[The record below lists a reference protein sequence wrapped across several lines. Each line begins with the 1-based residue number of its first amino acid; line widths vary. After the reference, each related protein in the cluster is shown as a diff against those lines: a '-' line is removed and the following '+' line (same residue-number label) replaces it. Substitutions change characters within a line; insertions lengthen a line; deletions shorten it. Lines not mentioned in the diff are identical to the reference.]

1 MPKPHRPHGRVWL
14 SFVAAFAVSAIAAGQ
29 AAAADEKYGTVAI
42 IDAATG
48 TENIVGGEPRVCD
61 FYFEFDLGIE
71 ASVVGWTVKTWAAT
85 PLDGTTV
92 VSGKGGPTDADGK
105 LRQPDTGSLSA
116 PDGRYNVVWD
126 DESPVDGSNGSKSFV
141 VSCAAAGPT
150 PTPSGSVLPVPGGG
164 GASPSGG
171 VEAAVGTPRL
181 TLPPTDVTS
190 SPPAV
195 GWTAA
200 ALVAAGLLLTS
211 SGVLVARQR
220 LTRSTH
226 RRRR

>member
-1 MPKPHRPHGRVWL
+1 MPSPHRPHGRVWL
-14 SFVAAFAVSAIAAGQ
+14 SLVAVFAVSAIAAGQ
-29 AAAADEKYGTVAI
+29 AAAADEKYGTVSI

-71 ASVVGWTVKTWAAT
+71 ASVVAWTVKTWAAT
-85 PLDGTTV
+85 PLQGTTV

-126 DESPVDGSNGSKSFV
+126 DESPVDGSNGSRSFV
-141 VSCAAAGPT
+141 VSCAAAAPT
-150 PTPSGSVLPVPGGG
+150 PTPSGSVLPAPGGG
-164 GASPSGG
+164 GTSPSGG
-171 VEAAVGTPRL
+171 VEAAVGTSGL

-190 SPPAV
+190 APPAF

-200 ALVAAGLLLTS
+200 ALVAAGLVLTGSGLL
-211 SGVLVARQR
+211 LVARQN
-220 LTRSTH
+220 